1 MAKKPKSAE
10 DIIYEIKDLLDD
22 LELKINP
29 EDSYDDESEDEDLDI
44 DEEDICSSN
53 GKAVQGCDEKRESK
67 QDDRCRILAC
77 VYAVNK
83 RTSTRCYGKRSF

>member
-1 MAKKPKSAE
+1 MAKKKKSAE

-44 DEEDICSSN
+44 DKEEDE
-53 GKAVQGCDEKRESK
+53 D
-67 QDDRCRILAC
+67 
-77 VYAVNK
+77 
-83 RTSTRCYGKRSF
+83 

>member
-1 MAKKPKSAE
+1 LAKKPKSAE

-44 DEEDICSSN
+44 DEEE
-53 GKAVQGCDEKRESK
+53 DE
-67 QDDRCRILAC
+67 D
-77 VYAVNK
+77 
-83 RTSTRCYGKRSF
+83 